1 MPAGGARAQARVIA
15 GRYRLVRELGRGG
28 MGVVW
33 LADDQLVDRRVAVKE
48 LRPPA
53 GLAEAER
60 EVFGVRALREA
71 RSAAGIR
78 HPNAV
83 VLYDVLPATAADD
96 AVYLIME
103 YVDGPTLAELV
114 GRDGGLP
121 DALVA
126 LLGVQVLDVLEAAHG
141 LGIVHRD
148 IKPGNLIIA
157 AGDQVKLTDFG
168 IAHTLGSTRLT
179 RSGTMGTPAYMAP
192 ELFSDQPITA
202 AADLWSAGATLYFA
216 AEGRGPFDRD
226 TTAAAVGAILA
237 GEIPVPRCS
246 PGLSEAI
253 AGMLRRDP
261 GQRATIA
268 QARAQLL
275 AAARPAPGP
284 GPGPQPPPL
293 PEPARHPVPEDPTVF
308 TNMPGH
314 FALALVRVAW
324 VLAIIGGGVATFAVA
339 ISGGLAA
346 GALAF
351 VLYCVLGFFG
361 SIIVL
366 RRVTR
371 WRMLILDSS
380 GLAVEIATLG
390 KNHHRFAEA
399 RWDHVVRIGRLG
411 RPSKPGLFAWVSV
424 GKSKPAR
431 LVCLCLSESPHYPI
445 SEILAAIQSYCPTVT
460 IESLPD
466 RAVGS

>member
-293 PEPARHPVPEDPTVF
+293 PEPARHPVPEPEPQPLPEPTLKSATRPRAEATTV
-308 TNMPGH
+308 TKVPGR
-314 FALALVRVAW
+314 FAVRLVRTAW
-324 VLAIIGGGVATFAVA
+324 VAAIWGGGIWALELMGNSYNSTRSLIAIAV
-339 ISGGLAA
+339 
-346 GALAF
+346 F
-351 VLYCVLGFFG
+351 
-361 SIIVL
+361 
-366 RRVTR
+366 
-371 WRMLILDSS
+371 
-380 GLAVEIATLG
+380 LAVEALATIIMIKIVKRLQAG
-390 KNHHRFAEA
+390 TTVIVEVRRQRVRAWRRAWRRA
-399 RWDHVVRIGRLG
+399 R
-411 RPSKPGLFAWVSV
+411 P
-424 GKSKPAR
+424 
-431 LVCLCLSESPHYPI
+431 
-445 SEILAAIQSYCPTVT
+445 
-460 IESLPD
+460 
-466 RAVGS
+466 